1 MKKFYFYGMVIVCL
15 FCTSSIFAQ
24 DRFWI
29 RAAGNP
35 GNWNDVANWSATSG
49 GAGGAS
55 VPNGATF
62 NAFFNQGA
70 TVNVNG
76 SFPVNRVVVS
86 GATLVRLLATSA
98 ASTVTVS
105 STSVTPGSEAFR
117 IETGATLEVGC
128 TAAFPF
134 DFTFANNTRGVVNG
148 IWDFTG
154 TAGIT
159 PPNGATFVIPT
170 VTGFTN
176 QLDIFG
182 TVRFGNNTRN
192 PSPLN
197 GGPAYL
203 FFRSGSTYHLNRNG
217 GSSPPA
223 NWDANSTI
231 LVTGIT
237 NLVPTFNVGATPE
250 ICHLNFNCAGI
261 TAPDGSIELSLNGL
275 IIQGNLSVLNTT
287 NLPLTL
293 LTGLASAAATVEGNL
308 NISGTSVVYIGE
320 DEDWSYDLSV
330 GGNLNLS
337 GGSFLMQLANGVGT
351 NTTVLSLQG
360 NLNHTGGTF
369 GVTSNSQS
377 TTTDLFV
384 VELNGSGAQTISST
398 GVIDNANN
406 MLTLRMN
413 NAAGASLLTPVSVG
427 KISWNSANKG
437 ILTTT
442 TTNVLTVRNPDATNA
457 TVINLPANNG
467 YVSGPLRRMTNSTG
481 TYQFPTGKSGFLR
494 YVDVIPSSTT
504 ASTYAAEYF
513 RTAYSDLSVINP
525 LTAVSNVEYWE
536 ISRVGAGATAQIR
549 LNLAAALAG
558 AGAGDGVVVARYS
571 APDWVSVKGAIG
583 TALTPGNS
591 SSGFVLSDE
600 LSMATMNPYT
610 LAYGPAGALPIDLV
624 SFTAK
629 KLNSS
634 AALLNWEV
642 TASSTPDRFEVL
654 RSTDGNNFT
663 NIGTVQGVDQ
673 KLKYDF
679 TDNNLPSVTTY
690 YRLRMIDK
698 DGDVKLSAVVAVTN
712 GTDGLFLAQMAPTV
726 VIDRAR
732 ITVTSPTRGNL
743 QMVVTDM
750 QGRIVKQQINGID
763 VGSQPIWL
771 NLQSL
776 ASGAYQLTGYLDG
789 KRSASIRFIKQ

>member
-1 MKKFYFYGMVIVCL
+1 MKKLYFYGMVIVCL

-98 ASTVTVS
+98 ASTVTVG

-154 TAGIT
+154 TSGVN

-170 VTGFTN
+170 ITGFTN

-192 PSPLN
+192 PSPLD

-217 GSSPPA
+217 GASPPA

-231 LVTGIT
+231 LVTGIVD
-237 NLVPTFNVGATPE
+237 LVPTFNPGSTPE
-250 ICHLNFNCAGI
+250 LGHMTFNCPGI

-275 IIQGNLSVLNTT
+275 ILQGNLTVQNT
-287 NLPLTL
+287 NSLPLTVL
-293 LTGLASAAATVEGNL
+293 SGITATPAATIEGNF

-320 DEDWSYDLSV
+320 DNDRSYDLSV

-369 GVTSNSQS
+369 GVTSNTQS

-384 VELNGSGAQTISST
+384 VEMNGTGAQTISST
-398 GVIDNANN
+398 GIIDNANN
-406 MLTLRMN
+406 MLTLRLN
-413 NAAGASLLTPVSVG
+413 KTAGTSLSTPVSFG
-427 KISWNSANKG
+427 KISWNSTNKG

-467 YVSGPLRRMTNSTG
+467 YVSGPVRRLTNSTG

-494 YVDVIPSSTT
+494 YADVIPATT
-504 ASTYAAEYF
+504 AASTYTAEYF
-513 RTAYSDLSVINP
+513 RTAYTDLTVINP

-536 ISRVGAGATAQIR
+536 ISRLSGSAAQIR
-549 LNLAAALAG
+549 LNIAAAVPG
-558 AGAGDGVVVARYS
+558 AGPGDGVVVARFNG
-571 APDWVSVKGAIG
+571 ADWVSVKGVAG
-583 TALTPGNS
+583 TAVTPGNS
-591 SSGFVLSDE
+591 GSGFALSDE
-600 LSMATMNPYT
+600 LPAFSPFT

-629 KLNSS
+629 KLNNT

-679 TDNNLPSVTTY
+679 TDNNLPSGTTY

-698 DGDVKLSAVVAVTN
+698 DGDVKLSGVVAVTN

>member
-1 MKKFYFYGMVIVCL
+1 MKKLYFYGMVIVCL

-24 DRFWI
+24 DRFWV

-35 GNWNDVANWSATSG
+35 GDWNDIANWSATSG

-86 GATLVRLLATSA
+86 GATLVRLIATSA

-117 IETGATLEVGC
+117 VETGSTLELSC

-134 DFTFANNTRGVVNG
+134 DFVFANDSRGVVNG

-154 TAGIT
+154 TAGIN
-159 PPNGATFVIPT
+159 PPNGATFVLPT
-170 VTGFTN
+170 TIGFTN

-192 PSPLN
+192 PAPGS

-217 GSSPPA
+217 GASPPA

-231 LVTGIT
+231 LVTGMVD
-237 NLVPTFNVGATPE
+237 LVPTFNPGSTPE
-250 ICHLNFNCAGI
+250 LGHLTFNCPGI
-261 TAPDGSIELSLNGL
+261 TAPFGSIEISLNGL
-275 IIQGNLSVLNTT
+275 ILQGNLNVQNT
-287 NLPLTL
+287 NSLPLTL
-293 LTGLASAAATVEGNL
+293 LSGVTASPAATVEGNV

-320 DEDWSYDLSV
+320 DDDRSYDLSV
-330 GGNLNLS
+330 GGDFNLS

-351 NTTVLSLQG
+351 NATVLSLQG

-369 GVTSNSQS
+369 GVTSTDQS

-384 VELNGSGAQTISST
+384 VEMNGAGAQTISST
-398 GVIDNANN
+398 GIIDNANN
-406 MLTLRMN
+406 MLTLRLN
-413 NAAGASLLTPVSVG
+413 KTAGTSLSTPVSFG
-427 KISWNSANKG
+427 KISWNSTNKG

-467 YVSGPLRRMTNSTG
+467 YVSGPVSRLTNSTG
-481 TYQFPTGKSGFLR
+481 TYQFPTGKSGSFR
-494 YVDVIPSSTT
+494 YCDVIPATT
-504 ASTYAAEYF
+504 AASTYTAEYF
-513 RTAYSDLSVINP
+513 GSAYTDLTFIGP
-525 LTAVSNVEYWE
+525 LTGVSNVEYWD
-536 ISRVGAGATAQIR
+536 ISRQSGSAAQVR
-549 LNLAAALAG
+549 LNIAAPVPG
-558 AGAGDGVVVARYS
+558 AGAGDGVVVARFNGN
-571 APDWVSVKGAIG
+571 DWVSVKGTLGNAV
-583 TALTPGNS
+583 TPGNS
-591 SSGFVLSDE
+591 PSGFALSDE
-600 LSMATMNPYT
+600 LPSFSLFT
-610 LAYGPAGALPIDLV
+610 LAFGPAGALPIDLV

-654 RSTDGNNFT
+654 RSTDGNSFT

-679 TDNNLPSVTTY
+679 TDNNLPSGTTY

-698 DGDVKLSAVVAVTN
+698 DGDVKLSGVVAVTN
-712 GTDGLFLAQMAPTV
+712 GADGLFLAQMAPTV

-732 ITVTSPTRGNL
+732 IRVTSANRGNL

-750 QGRIVKQQINGID
+750 QGRIVKQQISGID
-763 VGSQPIWL
+763 VGRQEIWL